1 MYPRFCDLFGYV
13 PYVLHQGSN
22 MAVEEKRPRISDWEE
37 LRLAGARLTHYSQGH
52 TVFSTRT
59 LIMDLKLNQGSDL
72 ITLIDRYSGQ
82 NE

>member
-1 MYPRFCDLFGYV
+1 
-13 PYVLHQGSN
+13 

-59 LIMDLKLNQGSDL
+59 LAKMNELFSFLRARPKWFRRLKLR
-72 ITLIDRYSGQ
+72 IGQ
-82 NE
+82 DSMISC